1 MLAGAVRSLVV
12 PAALDDPAFADRATT
27 GALGIG
33 AYTGVP
39 LRTVDGAIYGTLCTL
54 HPVARTP
61 AAGEVAVMGLAGRLI
76 MQAVEADRR
85 LAREA
90 SQARALRKA
99 TERLHT
105 IYGAMACGVL
115 VVDGDGL
122 LVEINDA
129 ACGILGTTF
138 DATRGHSL
146 SKAPWR
152 LLDSDG
158 LLLPPEH
165 YPSMRTLRT
174 GQPQRAVP
182 MRVRRA
188 DGEVRW
194 LHVDVVPVPA
204 ATGDGLWAVVSFVDT
219 TRAHEAEEALATSEA
234 RFRALTLYAS
244 DLVCVLGP
252 IGEVRYESPS
262 YARLLGEPLAGI
274 RERLGT
280 TLAIVHPDDRAAVA
294 GTFGRLQAP
303 GASATI
309 EWRLR
314 AADGSW
320 HTFECIA
327 ANRTDDPSV
336 AGIVLTNRDV
346 SVRKAAE
353 VAMRT
358 SEAGLRQ
365 LVAAAPIGMAISTP
379 EGIFEEVNA
388 SYGANFGYARE
399 ELIGRPVATV
409 LAPESRA
416 EAASALARRTEEDAR
431 DLGEWAVVTKN
442 GERRT
447 VLASGLTVLW
457 TDGAPRRVSFTI
469 DITERKQAERR
480 LAELAHYDR
489 LTGLPN
495 RALFTERLH
504 AALSQAQERDDVV
517 ALLFV
522 DLDGFKAAN
531 DAYGHGIGDMLLQV
545 AAERL
550 AGCVREGDTVARL
563 GGDEFTAILPG
574 IGDADT
580 AARVAAKMLA
590 TLAEP
595 FCLDGQEVRV
605 SGSIGVAVS
614 PVNGTEP
621 SALLAA
627 ADGAMYEAKRAGK
640 HRFVLA
646 Q

>member
-1 MLAGAVRSLVV
+1 MLASAACSLVV
-12 PAALDDPAFADRATT
+12 PAVLDDPAFAGRATT
-27 GALGIG
+27 GVSGIG

-39 LRTVDGAIYGTLCTL
+39 LRTADGAIYGTLCTL

-61 AAGEVAVMGLAGRLI
+61 AAGEVALLALAGRLI
-76 MQAVEADRR
+76 MQAVEGDRR
-85 LAREA
+85 LRREA
-90 SQARALRKA
+90 SQARALREA

-115 VVDGDGL
+115 VVDGEGL
-122 LVEINDA
+122 LVEINGA
-129 ACGILGTTF
+129 AWQMLGTTPN
-138 DATRGHSL
+138 APRGRPL
-146 SKAPWR
+146 SEAPWR

-158 LLLPPEH
+158 MPLPPEH
-165 YPSMRTLRT
+165 YPSMRALRT

-182 MRVRRA
+182 MRMRRA
-188 DGEVRW
+188 DGGVRW
-194 LHVDVVPVPA
+194 LHVDAVPVPSG
-204 ATGDGLWAVVSFVDT
+204 TGDGLWAVVSFVDT
-219 TRAHEAEEALATSEA
+219 TRAHAAEAALAASEA

-252 IGEVRYESPS
+252 GGEVRYESPS
-262 YARLLGEPLAGI
+262 YARLLGEPLAEI
-274 RERLGT
+274 HERLGT

-294 GTFGRLQAP
+294 GTFGQLQAP

-309 EWRLR
+309 EWRLQ

-320 HTFECIA
+320 RTFECIA
-327 ANRTDDPSV
+327 ANRTADRSV
-336 AGIVLTNRDV
+336 GGIVLTNRDV
-346 SVRKAAE
+346 SARKAAE
-353 VAMRT
+353 VAMRV

-365 LVAAAPIGMAISTP
+365 LVAVAPIGRAISTP
-379 EGIFEEVNA
+379 EGVFEEVNA
-388 SYGANFGYARE
+388 SYAASFGYARE

-416 EAASALARRTEEDAR
+416 EATSAIARRAEEDAR
-431 DLGEWAVVTKN
+431 DLGEWAVVTKK

-447 VLASGLTVLW
+447 VLASGLTVQW
-457 TDGAPRRVSFTI
+457 TDGAPRRVSFTV

-504 AALSQAQERDDVV
+504 AALSPAHERDDVV
-517 ALLFV
+517 ALLFA

-531 DAYGHGIGDMLLQV
+531 DTHGHGVGDLLLQV

-550 AGCVREGDTVARL
+550 VRCVREGDTVARL

-574 IGDADT
+574 IGDPDT
-580 AARVAAKMLA
+580 AAKVATKMLSA
-590 TLAEP
+590 LAEP
-595 FCLDGQEVRV
+595 FCLDGREVRV
-605 SGSIGVAVS
+605 SGSIGVALA
-614 PVNGTEP
+614 PTHGTEP
-621 SALLAA
+621 AALLAA
-627 ADGAMYEAKRAGK
+627 ADGAMYEAKRSGK

-646 Q
+646 R